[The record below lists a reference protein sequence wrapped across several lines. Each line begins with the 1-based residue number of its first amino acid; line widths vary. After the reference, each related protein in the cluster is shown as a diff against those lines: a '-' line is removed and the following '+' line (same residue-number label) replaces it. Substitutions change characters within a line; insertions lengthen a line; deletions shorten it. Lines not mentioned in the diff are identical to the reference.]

1 MYQEDAEAREHQ
13 RELVA
18 IAADREKGVW
28 GSPPLAPN
36 EFPYEA
42 LYVCATTDEFGVQ
55 RWFVEDGNADWI
67 SEAFD
72 TRDLAEAEL
81 ARLQEAA

>member
-1 MYQEDAEAREHQ
+1 MYQEDAEARDHRRALIEA
-13 RELVA
+13 ED
-18 IAADREKGVW
+18 DRKKGVY
-28 GSPPLAPN
+28 GTPPLGPN

-42 LYVCATTDEFGVQ
+42 LYVCATTDEFGQQ

-67 SEAFD
+67 SDPFD